1 MLPLP
6 HTAKAD
12 LARFSL
18 GPFPLSAV
26 EKRVLAPEKRPLNT
40 AIDMYIN
47 RLDKIWPHLRA
58 AEFQCRKTLSV
69 ADWQGNLAASL
80 LIVYFA

>member
-1 MLPLP
+1 MRPFP

-40 AIDMYIN
+40 EIDMYIN
-47 RLDKIWPHLRA
+47 YLDTI
-58 AEFQCRKTLSV
+58 
-69 ADWQGNLAASL
+69 
-80 LIVYFA
+80 